1 MKLFKKADIAIIG
14 VVIALTATLIVLYLG
29 GFRNVLA
36 QNLTISVDGK
46 IYGIYPLD
54 EDMEIKIGDSNICTI
69 KDGKVSMTYADCPD
83 QSCIHSM
90 SISRA
95 GESIVCLPN
104 KVVLKITGQ
113 SGDGEGVD
121 AVAR

>member
-1 MKLFKKADIAIIG
+1 MKLFKKADIAVIG
-14 VVIALTATLIVLYLG
+14 VVIVLAATLIVLYLR
-29 GFRNVLA
+29 GFWGVSA

-46 IYGIYPLD
+46 IYGVYALD
-54 EDMEIKIGDSNICTI
+54 KDMEIKIGDSNICVI
-69 KDGKVSMTYADCPD
+69 KDGKVSMTHADCPD

-90 SISRA
+90 AISRA

-113 SGDGEGVD
+113 KADDEGVD

>member
-14 VVIALTATLIVLYLG
+14 VVIALTATLIVLYLR
-29 GFRNVLA
+29 GFRDVLA

-69 KDGKVSMTYADCPD
+69 KDGKVSMTHADCAD

-90 SISRA
+90 PISRA

-113 SGDGEGVD
+113 SADGEGVD